1 MNNRILFPF
10 IVLCLIWGSTWS
22 FIKISLLKNEIK
34 FPLWRYCSIC
44 LKWGQSKLQILH
56 TERPLLHIYKQQNWY
71 DAVKCIYIYTLEQKI
86 LGAFPPFF
94 RVIPLS
100 LLQHYQQGS
109 GIIIW
114 KLWQLI
120 LWGRVCYCQVAW
132 QIIMAHYMSNV
143 WTSQDSEKF
152 VWTDG
157 SQAVTVAPSSC
168 NKALIISPV
177 RS

>member
-1 MNNRILFPF
+1 MHQIKR
-10 IVLCLIWGSTWS
+10 VLLSKYVFYETTLRS
-22 FIKISLLKNEIK
+22 FIKISLLRNEIK

-56 TERPLLHIYKQQNWY
+56 RERPLLHIYKQQNWF
-71 DAVKCIYIYTLEQKI
+71 DAVKCIYTLEQKKFMI
-86 LGAFPPFF
+86 LVFSSHFLGLFPCH
-94 RVIPLS
+94 
-100 LLQHYQQGS
+100 QYQQGS

-114 KLWQLI
+114 KLCQLI
-120 LWGRVCYCQVAW
+120 LWGRVCQCQVGW
-132 QIIMAHYMSNV
+132 VLMAHFMSNV
-143 WTSQDSEKF
+143 WSSQDSEKF
-152 VWTDG
+152 VWTED